1 MARVCGGGGGEGEE
15 LLFLPTPLPLQ
26 KWLFSKANIS
36 FLFFHIL
43 LIAKLLVNLPIFG
56 FFGFKIWFNAIVHNT
71 YIHVL
76 STSRAICLRITHR
89 KPKFQAKPIFVNFCW
104 KKNRPNRILSII
116 INHSILGL
124 HRIEKFVC
132 SNQLHF
138 KLSKLSLFLFHSK
151 RYLKSGHKKM

>member
-1 MARVCGGGGGEGEE
+1 MARVWGEGEGW
-15 LLFLPTPLPLQ
+15 LFLPTPLPLQ

-36 FLFFHIL
+36 FLSFHIL

-76 STSRAICLRITHR
+76 STSRAICLRITPS
-89 KPKFQAKPIFVNFCW
+89 KTQIPSKTNLCKFLLK
-104 KKNRPNRILSII
+104 KKNRPNRILSLI

-132 SNQLHF
+132 SNQFTFQVLETIAM
-138 KLSKLSLFLFHSK
+138 SLP
-151 RYLKSGHKKM
+151 LKKVFNSERKKM